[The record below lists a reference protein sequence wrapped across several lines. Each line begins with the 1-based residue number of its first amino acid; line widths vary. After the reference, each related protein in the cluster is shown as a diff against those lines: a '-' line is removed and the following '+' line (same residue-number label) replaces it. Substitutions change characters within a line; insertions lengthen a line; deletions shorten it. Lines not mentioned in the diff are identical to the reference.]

1 VSTTNIKLTQDMTN
15 QAAEWILPVSEPSA
29 LVIETHGLTKT
40 YKGVEAL
47 KALDLQVQKNSIC
60 GFLGPNGAG
69 KTTTI
74 KLLLGL
80 ARPTGGSA
88 LVFGRD
94 IKKENDQIRRKVG
107 YLSQDPRYYDY
118 MTARQ
123 TLRFTARFFYE
134 GPKAEIESRVA
145 ETLELVGLSDKADR
159 PIKGFSGGERQ
170 RLGIAQ
176 AEVNYPDLLI
186 LDEPAASLDPIGR
199 RDVLEV
205 MERLRKHTTI
215 FYSTHILDDVQR
227 VSDTVVILNKGV
239 LVAQG
244 PIEELLAGGQG
255 TTFTLTVKGDSAT
268 VETRL
273 HHQPWV
279 TGIETISKNGKVSWR
294 IHVSDPEIAEDQLV
308 PLALA
313 GGGVTISEFG
323 RKALN
328 LEEVFMNIVEE
339 DNHGH

>member
-1 VSTTNIKLTQDMTN
+1 MNAQT
-15 QAAEWILPVSEPSA
+15 P
-29 LVIETHGLTKT
+29 LVIETHALSKT
-40 YKGVEAL
+40 FKNVQAL
-47 KALDLQVQKNSIC
+47 KPLDLNVSQNTIC

-88 LVFGRD
+88 LVFGKD
-94 IKKENDQIRRKVG
+94 IEKENDLIRRKVG

-123 TLRFTARFFYE
+123 TLRFTAGFFYD
-134 GPKAEIESRVA
+134 GPKVEIENRVA
-145 ETLELVGLSDKADR
+145 ETLELVGLSEKADR

-176 AEVNYPDLLI
+176 AQVNYPDLII

-199 RDVLEV
+199 KDVLEV

-255 TTFTLTVKGDSAT
+255 TTFTLTVKGDSAA
-268 VETRL
+268 VENRL
-273 HHQPWV
+273 RSQPWV
-279 TGIETISKNGKVSWR
+279 TGIETISKNGRVSWQIR
-294 IHVSDPEIAEDQLV
+294 VSDPDLAEAQLA

-313 GGGVTISEFG
+313 DGNVTLCEFG
-323 RKALN
+323 RKAQN
-328 LEEVFMNIVEE
+328 LEEVFMNLVEE
-339 DNHGH
+339 NNHGYL

>member
-1 VSTTNIKLTQDMTN
+1 MDTTCKPQLMNWLMMNETT
-15 QAAEWILPVSEPSA
+15 PP
-29 LVIETHGLTKT
+29 VIETHGLTKT

-47 KALDLQVQKNSIC
+47 KALDLQVQRNSIC

-80 ARPTGGSA
+80 TRPTGGSA
-88 LVFGRD
+88 LVFGKD
-94 IKKENDQIRRKVG
+94 IEKENDLIRRKAG

-123 TLRFTARFFYE
+123 TLRFTARFFYD
-134 GPKAEIESRVA
+134 GPHAEIEARNA
-145 ETLELVGLSDKADR
+145 ETLELIGLADKADR

-176 AEVNYPDLLI
+176 AQVNYPDLLI

-199 RDVLEV
+199 KDVLDV
-205 MERLRKHTTI
+205 MEKLRKHTTI

-255 TTFTLTVKGDSAT
+255 TIFTLTVKGDSAA
-268 VETRL
+268 VENRL
-273 HHQPWV
+273 QCQPWV
-279 TGIETISKNGKVSWR
+279 TGIVTISKNGKVSWQ
-294 IHVSDPEIAEDQLV
+294 IQVSDPDLAEDQLV

-313 GGGVTISEFG
+313 GGGVTVCEFG
-323 RKALN
+323 RKAQN

-339 DNHGH
+339 DNHDHL

>member
-1 VSTTNIKLTQDMTN
+1 MNAQT
-15 QAAEWILPVSEPSA
+15 P
-29 LVIETHGLTKT
+29 LVIETHALSKT
-40 YKGVEAL
+40 FKNVQAL
-47 KALDLQVQKNSIC
+47 KPLDLNVSQNTIC

-88 LVFGRD
+88 LVFGKD
-94 IKKENDQIRRKVG
+94 IEKENDLIRRKVG

-123 TLRFTARFFYE
+123 TLRFTAGFFYE
-134 GPKAEIESRVA
+134 GPKVEIENRIA

-176 AEVNYPDLLI
+176 AQVNYPDLLI

-199 RDVLEV
+199 KDVLEV

-227 VSDTVVILNKGV
+227 VSDTVVILNKECWSPRV
-239 LVAQG
+239 QSRSCWLVVRE
-244 PIEELLAGGQG
+244 PPSL
-255 TTFTLTVKGDSAT
+255 
-268 VETRL
+268 
-273 HHQPWV
+273 
-279 TGIETISKNGKVSWR
+279 
-294 IHVSDPEIAEDQLV
+294 
-308 PLALA
+308 
-313 GGGVTISEFG
+313 
-323 RKALN
+323 
-328 LEEVFMNIVEE
+328 
-339 DNHGH
+339 